1 MKKTAFILLVLF
13 ISIIRISHT
22 QEQPERIPILR
33 GPYFGQKPPGSQAEL
48 FAPRVINY
56 EVHKSP
62 SISPD
67 FTDMIIDSME
77 EGTKYYKMI
86 DGVWTLQKE
95 MPFDLPP
102 GTSNG
107 IFLSPSGQRVYFQMW
122 KDNDENYYMSEKK
135 NGKWT
140 TPHILAEEVNSFK
153 VHWQFSTAENENLY
167 FSSGGRILVSVF
179 DGMQHG
185 SPIPLKLES
194 GEDLRGV
201 TPFIAPDESYLIMSG
216 GFHKQD
222 SDLYISYR
230 LDSKKWSQPINLGSS
245 INREGTLDLCPK
257 ISPDGKYL
265 FFISRRPG
273 PNFQIFWADA
283 GFINS
288 LKPANI
294 R

>member
-1 MKKTAFILLVLF
+1 MKSRLFYLTTAVFICSMLYAHKEAPLSQDLK
-13 ISIIRISHT
+13 
-22 QEQPERIPILR
+22 

-48 FAPRVINY
+48 FAPRAITY
-56 EVHKSP
+56 EVHESP

-86 DGVWTLQKE
+86 DGVWTLQEE

-107 IFLSPSGQRVYFQMW
+107 IFLSPSGQRIYFQMW

-140 TPHILAEEVNSFK
+140 TPRILVEEVNSFK

-230 LDSKKWSQPINLGSS
+230 LDSKKWTQPINLGSS

-265 FFISRRPG
+265 FFISQRPG

-288 LKPANI
+288 LKPAKI